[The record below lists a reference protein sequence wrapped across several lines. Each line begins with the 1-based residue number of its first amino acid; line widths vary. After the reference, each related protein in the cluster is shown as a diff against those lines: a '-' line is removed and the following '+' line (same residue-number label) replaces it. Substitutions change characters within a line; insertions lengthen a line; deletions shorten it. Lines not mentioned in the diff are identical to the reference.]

1 MDKKS
6 KIIIIL
12 LVLIILGLITFL
24 VVDKAIVKN
33 SEQKNGDKVSSTSA
47 TNSTN
52 ESTDNN
58 TTIGDN
64 EGIDITNTQENS
76 DEQNTLKEDK
86 DKEYVYDAEYESNVS
101 KESYKIGNRTLYLK
115 DIKVPYIN
123 IKSDDAEKA
132 NKEIEDVYK
141 QAIEQ
146 YNKGISDETSY
157 VDECS
162 YHYYINDNVLSIVIR
177 WAFGATSVPE
187 DDYYTCNFDLKTGKK
202 LEYSEVYK
210 NAGFDSSNIDSK
222 VESAINTKMKEKF
235 KDMKDENYPEG
246 TNFDTY
252 DKESKDNYKKDVK
265 NNTLKY
271 FLSEDGKLNVV
282 VELSIP
288 AGRGEFPTIIEIYK

>member
-1 MDKKS
+1 MNQRDFETSLMYKGEDFMEKKL

-24 VVDKAIVKN
+24 VVDKVIVKN

-115 DIKVPYIN
+115 DIKNYQMMQ
-123 IKSDDAEKA
+123 K
-132 NKEIEDVYK
+132 K
-141 QAIEQ
+141 QTR
-146 YNKGISDETSY
+146 K
-157 VDECS
+157 
-162 YHYYINDNVLSIVIR
+162 
-177 WAFGATSVPE
+177 
-187 DDYYTCNFDLKTGKK
+187 
-202 LEYSEVYK
+202 
-210 NAGFDSSNIDSK
+210 
-222 VESAINTKMKEKF
+222 
-235 KDMKDENYPEG
+235 
-246 TNFDTY
+246 
-252 DKESKDNYKKDVK
+252 
-265 NNTLKY
+265 
-271 FLSEDGKLNVV
+271 
-282 VELSIP
+282 
-288 AGRGEFPTIIEIYK
+288 